1 MGKIYMNSFKS
12 LLAKFDSTL
21 QKYNPVNYKKLQDPL
36 TEKEIDQYLKRLG
49 VDDQNFKLLYSW
61 KNGVD
66 NEDGVQE
73 EDQIFNFGSLVSL
86 QYLFKNP
93 ELNQW
98 EKKFIS
104 IVSDGS
110 GQAILFNNEKG
121 QDYGKLYMYSVPL
134 LFIRKPISFYDSI
147 ESMIETTIQAYEQ
160 KVFVYDK
167 QEDFLDINF
176 EKFFEIATEMNPNSE
191 YWKTI

>member
-1 MGKIYMNSFKS
+1 MNSLKT
-12 LLAKFDSTL
+12 LLNKLDSTL
-21 QKYNPVNYKKLQDPL
+21 QKYNSVNYKKLQAPL
-36 TEKEIDQYLKRLG
+36 PEKEIDQYLKRLG

-110 GQAILFNNEKG
+110 GQAILFNNEKD
-121 QDYGKLYMYSVPL
+121 QDYGRLHMYSVPL

-147 ESMIETTIQAYEQ
+147 ESMVETTIQAYKQ
-160 KVFVYDK
+160 NAFVYDEK
-167 QEDFLDINF
+167 EEFLNIDFDRFN
-176 EKFFEIATEMNPNSE
+176 KIATDMNPNSD
-191 YWKTI
+191 YWKVIKE